1 MTDPTPTSTTRRL
14 LRREERQAQLLR
26 AAATAFARGGFAGT
40 SMDDVAAEA
49 GVSRLIVY
57 RNFES
62 KEDLYRAV
70 LEKVSTRLAEEF
82 TAAVQDLTERGWATR
97 CQLVVAREDPDA
109 FRLLWSHAS
118 REPAFA
124 EYAEEFRRGA
134 VEFADSL
141 VGDAIE
147 DPVLRRW
154 MTTMTVAYVVTATLA
169 WLEQGDPER
178 DEDMIQRST
187 DGLAAMFSAWA
198 PDFQPAGQELPG
210 A

>member
-1 MTDPTPTSTTRRL
+1 MSEPEPPTTTRRL

-26 AAATAFARGGFAGT
+26 AAASAFARAGYAAT

-70 LEKVSTRLAEEF
+70 LEKVSGRLAEEF
-82 TAAVQDLTERGWATR
+82 SAAVQDLTERGWATR
-97 CQLVVAREDPDA
+97 CQLTVAREDPDA

-118 REPAFA
+118 REPDFA
-124 EYAEEFRRGA
+124 AYAEEFRQGA

-141 VGDAIE
+141 VGSAIA

-154 MTTMTVAYVVTATLA
+154 MTKMTVAHVVTATLA
-169 WLEQGDPER
+169 WLEDGDPQR
-178 DEDMIQRST
+178 DEEMVQAST
-187 DGLAAMFSAWA
+187 DGLAAMFQAWA
-198 PDFQPAGQELPG
+198 PGFQPAVPEAG
-210 A
+210 